1 MGRFYY
7 ICERLRSGH
16 GKFLG
21 VLNGK
26 RVALAKLKSCAAKT
40 SNEVYVLDVLSGEV
54 IARRMGLLPV
64 PAK

>member
-7 ICERLRSGH
+7 ICEKLRNGR
-16 GKFLG
+16 GKFLS
-21 VLNGK
+21 VFNGK
-26 RVALAKLKSCAAKT
+26 RVALAKLKDYAAKT

-54 IARRMGLLPV
+54 IARRLAPRPV